1 MPKLVTVA
9 CKLPNGIT
17 LDHADKKVTL
27 KGANADDALLGYGR
41 TPVDA
46 DWFDS
51 WLSNKEGGGHG
62 CDFPAVKNGLIFA
75 SADAKK
81 VDDEIAEKAGD
92 ETVRT
97 GLEPIDPDKPGVGLE
112 KVDEKNK
119 K

>member
-17 LDHADKKVTL
+17 LDHAGQKVTL

-46 DWFDS
+46 GWFES
-51 WLSNKEGGGHG
+51 WLSSKEGGGHG
-62 CDFPAVKNGLIFA
+62 NEFPAVKAGLIFA
-75 SADAKK
+75 HADAKK
-81 VDDEIAEKAGD
+81 TDDEIAEKAGD
-92 ETVRT
+92 ATVQS
-97 GLEPIDPDKPGVGLE
+97 GLEPIDPEKPGAGIEQVKETG
-112 KVDEKNK
+112 K